1 MFISSWYLVKN
12 NKYSERKFSHH
23 YMYNCSLPPPFHLC
37 LRHGFSS
44 SHSQKMLNTGRDL
57 QTWVKGK
64 NHLISYYLV
73 LHFINRWALAWEHAP
88 GCYLNE
94 DAEPLQTAL
103 SKEWPSRLHSFTYS
117 RIHDNK
123 VPCPLPASTI
133 EYLIDRYPNVN
144 HSLSGKQSRRFAF
157 SFFILC
163 LHTLYVQLGWVT
175 GHAHFFFFLA
185 WVFVCAFSSF

>member
-1 MFISSWYLVKN
+1 
-12 NKYSERKFSHH
+12 
-23 YMYNCSLPPPFHLC
+23 MYNCSLPPPFHLC

-94 DAEPLQTAL
+94 DAGPLQ
-103 SKEWPSRLHSFTYS
+103 SKERPSRLHIFTYS

-123 VPCPLPASTI
+123 VPCPLHGSTI
-133 EYLIDRYPNVN
+133 EYLIDRCPNVN
-144 HSLSGKQSRRFAF
+144 HSLSGKQSRRSAF
-157 SFFILC
+157 SFFILH
-163 LHTLYVQLGWVT
+163 LHTLYMPLGRVT
-175 GHAHFFFFLA
+175 GHAHFFFLF
-185 WVFVCAFSSF
+185 FVCMCFYFFFN